1 MHFGGG
7 NEVKHHGGIR
17 ILRTKVRIVRV
28 LCPDIPDG
36 SPDIPDGVMQNFRPY
51 DVSGYSEHRSG

>member
-7 NEVKHHGGIR
+7 NEVKHHGGIL
-17 ILRTKVRIVRV
+17 ILRTQVRIVRV

-36 SPDIPDGVMQNFRPY
+36 SPDIPDGVCRTSGL
-51 DVSGYSEHRSG
+51 DVSEYSGHRYG